1 MKLVPSGLVRWAVEG
16 FSLEIHVHVELS
28 W

>member
-1 MKLVPSGLVRWAVEG
+1 MKLVPSSLVRWAVEG
-16 FSLEIHVHVELS
+16 FSLEVHVHVKLS